1 MEEEVQGWE
10 EARKA
15 AADIIRKR
23 SEAGRLT
30 SPPEVLQELIEQNL
44 LPPCP
49 DETLT
54 DADLQS
60 LLKTAT
66 EGNEG
71 LKELLGRDGVP
82 RYFSVEFLSET
93 YARILLYKEG
103 DPFDLIAEIVRE
115 NSAKYP
121 RPTSLETLQG
131 PPFDLTADQL
141 QACLEQMKG
150 RAGYE
155 DIAQI
160 RTSVA
165 TVFLYSTRYLDPPYA
180 SMLAEWLDVG
190 QFNSP

>member
-1 MEEEVQGWE
+1 M
-10 EARKA
+10 
-15 AADIIRKR
+15 
-23 SEAGRLT
+23 
-30 SPPEVLQELIEQNL
+30 
-44 LPPCP
+44 
-49 DETLT
+49 
-54 DADLQS
+54 
-60 LLKTAT
+60 
-66 EGNEG
+66 
-71 LKELLGRDGVP
+71 GRDGVP

-93 YARILLYKEG
+93 YARILLHKEG

-131 PPFDLTADQL
+131 PPFDLTVDQL

-155 DIAQI
+155 DIAQT
-160 RTSVA
+160 RTSA
-165 TVFLYSTRYLDPPYA
+165 GTVFLYSVTHLNPAYA

>member
-1 MEEEVQGWE
+1 MKEEVQGWQ
-10 EARKA
+10 EARQA
-15 AADIIRKR
+15 TAGIIRKR
-23 SEAGRLT
+23 SQMGRLT
-30 SPPEVLQELIEQNL
+30 SPLEVHQGLIEQNL
-44 LPPCP
+44 LPPCF
-49 DETLT
+49 DKTSA

-60 LLKTAT
+60 LL
-66 EGNEG
+66 NETIEQNED
-71 LKELLGRDGVP
+71 LKELLGQDEIP
-82 RYFSVEFLSET
+82 RYFSVECLSET
-93 YARILLYKEG
+93 YARILLHKES
-103 DPFDLIAEIVRE
+103 DPLDLIVEIVRE

-121 RPTSLETLQG
+121 RPTPLTSFQT
-131 PPFDLTADQL
+131 PPFDLTADQIR
-141 QACLEQMKG
+141 ACLEQMKG

>member
-1 MEEEVQGWE
+1 MKEEAHAWE
-10 EARKA
+10 ETRQVA
-15 AADIIRKR
+15 ASIIRKR
-23 SEAGRLT
+23 SEAGHLT
-30 SPPEVLQELIEQNL
+30 SRREILQELIEQNL

-49 DETLT
+49 DEPVA

-60 LLKTAT
+60 LLKAAT
-66 EGNEG
+66 EENED

-93 YARILLYKEG
+93 YARILLHKEG
-103 DPFDLIAEIVRE
+103 DPLDMIAEIVRE

-131 PPFDLTADQL
+131 PPFDLTADQI
-141 QACLEQMKG
+141 QDCLEQMQG
-150 RAGYE
+150 QAGYE

-160 RTSVA
+160 RISA
-165 TVFLYSTRYLDPPYA
+165 GTVFLYSATHLDPAYA